1 MFGLVSKS
9 RLEQEENVNKQ
20 LQREIISLTHKLKN
34 KEAELEKSKDTRKEM
49 KDRISY
55 LDFMVRKYKEERGK
69 LPGGKELK
77 HEVDSKIKLDKETDI
92 NWDMV
97 PIVNQLDWLQKT
109 TTSNRKSLA
118 KAIFAEHQLELK
130 KKYTNSIS
138 EGRTGMSVELE
149 LSERY
154 TKLIQSYTIT
164 DRGLMDKA
172 LFDIVQDIYK
182 NVTKVMFFTRVV
194 RNSDNSNVPVI
205 YSNTSSKILY
215 KIEWGTEEENT
226 K

>member
-34 KEAELEKSKDTRKEM
+34 KEAELERSKAAQKNARQHIDELM
-49 KDRISY
+49 YNI
-55 LDFMVRKYKEERGK
+55 YKLNAKKGK
-69 LPGGKELK
+69 LPGGEELK
-77 HEVDSKIKLDKETDI
+77 HKVDSKVKLDKEKDI
-92 NWDMV
+92 NWNMV

-194 RNSDNSNVPVI
+194 WNSDNSNVPVI